1 MSSVRTL
8 TLADAALPRAG
19 VLRDVLLVVGASLI
33 TAAAARIAL
42 PVPWSPVPLTGQTFA
57 VLLTGA
63 ALGVRRAVLAQALY
77 LVEGAMGLPVFAGG
91 LGGALFLARPSGGF
105 LVAFPLAAAVTGLCA
120 EHGWD
125 RRFGTMLASM
135 LLGSAVILAAGL
147 AVLSQFVPANRLLAA
162 GLLPFLPG
170 DVIKAVAAAF
180 VLPAAWRFVNG
191 NPPQAGLGRSGA

>member
-19 VLRDVLLVVGASLI
+19 VLRDVLLIVGASLI
-33 TAAAARIAL
+33 TAAAARIAVPL
-42 PVPWSPVPLTGQTFA
+42 PWSPVPLTGQTFA

-77 LVEGAMGLPVFAGG
+77 LIEGAMGLPFFAGG
-91 LGGALFLARPSGGF
+91 LGGPLVLAGPTGGF
-105 LVAFPLAAAVTGLCA
+105 LVAFPLAAAVTGMCA

-135 LLGSAVILAAGL
+135 LLGSAVILVSGL
-147 AVLSQFVPANRLLAA
+147 AVLSHFLPADRLLAA

-170 DVIKAVAAAF
+170 DVIKAVAAAL
-180 VLPAAWRFVNG
+180 VLPAAWRFTNG
-191 NPPQAGLGRSGA
+191 RPLKGSRG